1 MLSKTIAVT
10 FFVASAHAESEEY
23 KGKGES
29 LTETERCYKARYYD
43 LGKLSP
49 KEHYDKIGR
58 AENRYWGC
66 GKRIS
71 DWNAWNYLNQEPA
84 LQEKV
89 GYEGEK
95 AIEGAQLEWS
105 KTGYK

>member
-49 KEHYDKIGR
+49 K
-58 AENRYWGC
+58 
-66 GKRIS
+66 
-71 DWNAWNYLNQEPA
+71 
-84 LQEKV
+84 
-89 GYEGEK
+89 
-95 AIEGAQLEWS
+95 
-105 KTGYK
+105 